1 MSFRDNV
8 PGVLTRKP
16 LVAGI
21 VLVAALVLAGFF
33 ISSQGQLGDYGAEF
47 GAEDRQAAEMFE
59 EDLAADSDSF
69 EIRTG
74 SVDIES
80 ENASEEVSTL
90 KSELGLFNGSVV
102 NEERSETDRY
112 IRYNMAVEVESS
124 EFESFVEW
132 LEDEYEVESTRLSYE
147 TVDAERESNEVKILL
162 DALDT
167 YDEMLENVT
176 GSDMSSEQV
185 RLVSEITSEKTG
197 IASELNNLGYELEE
211 LEDRE
216 QFSKVE
222 ISFEQEKD
230 VELTPEDFR
239 EDVRQEVRNSVD
251 TLADNTASLVA
262 LPITLV
268 SWFIVAVK
276 YVVIGLVLAIPL
288 VLAIKLLK
296 KLVIRLDLLE

>member
-8 PGVLTRKP
+8 PAVLTEKP
-16 LVAGI
+16 LLTGFG
-21 VLVAALVLAGFF
+21 LVAVLVLAGLF
-33 ISSQGQLGDYGAEF
+33 ISIQGQLGDYGAEF
-47 GAEDRQAAEMFE
+47 GAQDAAHAE
-59 EDLAADSDSF
+59 ELEAELSGDSEF

-112 IRYNMAVEVESS
+112 IRYDMAVEVESS

-197 IASELNNLGYELEE
+197 IASELNNLGYRLGE
-211 LEDRE
+211 LEDQE

-230 VELTPEDFR
+230 VEIAPEDFR
-239 EDVRQEVRNSVD
+239 GDVRQEISNSVD
-251 TLADNTASLVA
+251 TLADNTASLIA
-262 LPITLV
+262 LPITLA
-268 SWFIVAVK
+268 SWLLVAVT
-276 YVVIGLVLAIPL
+276 YIIIGLVLAVPL

>member
-1 MSFRDNV
+1 VSFRDNV
-8 PGVLTRKP
+8 PAVLTEKP
-16 LVAGI
+16 LLTGFG
-21 VLVAALVLAGFF
+21 LVAVLVLAGLF
-33 ISSQGQLGDYGAEF
+33 ISSQQLGDYGAEF

-59 EDLAADSDSF
+59 EDLTDSDSF

-74 SVDIES
+74 SVDIEL
-80 ENASEEVSTL
+80 ENASEEISTL

-132 LEDEYEVESTRLSYE
+132 LEDEYEVESTRLNYE

-197 IASELNNLGYELEE
+197 IASELNNLGYRLGE

-239 EDVRQEVRNSVD
+239 GDVRQEVRNSVD
-251 TLADNTASLVA
+251 SLADKTASLVA

-268 SWFIVAVK
+268 SWFIVAVT
-276 YVVIGLVLAIPL
+276 YIIIGLVLAVPL